1 MYSRTEFRR
10 TDDHEESIMN
20 TALRITVFAAAL
32 AASFG
37 AAYGIGSVV
46 APVRT
51 DPEPAP
57 RVEHGEGHGESVG
70 GPRVSRSGYTFD
82 PE

>member
-1 MYSRTEFRR
+1 
-10 TDDHEESIMN
+10 MN

-37 AAYGIGSVV
+37 AAYGVGSVI

-51 DPEPAP
+51 DPEPAT
-57 RVEHGEGHGESVG
+57 RVEHGEGHGDGTEGERGHRKDGHG
-70 GPRVSRSGYTFD
+70 GPVGAPRVPESGYLVD
-82 PE
+82 PT

>member
-1 MYSRTEFRR
+1 
-10 TDDHEESIMN
+10 MN

-37 AAYGIGSVV
+37 AAYGVGSVV

-51 DPEPAP
+51 DPEPAT
-57 RVEHGEGHGESVG
+57 RVEHGESHGDRSEGERGHREGGHGGPVG
-70 GPRVSRSGYTFD
+70 APPVPEGGYTFD
-82 PE
+82 PT